1 MDNLITKFDRLP
13 ISRTRLTI
21 FIVVLIAASVLV
33 PVATTWAHSPL
44 FPEENHSL
52 ATAYQIS
59 DAAKSWATYT
69 VLDHPDKGA
78 YYKFTMSSGDKIN
91 VSLITPDSPS
101 NSGFLPSFALL
112 VPGLAPNNSVPAYIE
127 IPIGYG
133 TIVVNGTDPGQATY
147 EAFSPGWFYEL
158 ASLTMNA
165 PKDGTYY
172 VVVFDNAHKSGNYGL
187 PVGYIEEFTPREI
200 VMVPYNVHVVYAWE
214 GQNQFVT
221 LLPII
226 LILIVGGIMLY
237 WRSKQGMAPKGISKW
252 LAAFAGLA
260 FLGSAASTIYQMLL
274 AFSVTGAKGEAV
286 FTLLFVTIS
295 IVLGVPTLM
304 YAVRDKP
311 TLTPWRR
318 AALIVIGMIALFGW
332 SGLYFGPALAIL
344 AALLPPYTT
353 KKE

>member
-1 MDNLITKFDRLP
+1 MSQMRFT
-13 ISRTRLTI
+13 ISMA
-21 FIVVLIAASVLV
+21 VLIAALVLV
-33 PVATTWAHSPL
+33 PVATALAHSPV
-44 FPEENHSL
+44 FPEDNHSL
-52 ATAYQIS
+52 ATAYQI
-59 DAAKSWATYT
+59 DDPAKSWATYT
-69 VLDHPDKGA
+69 ALDHPDRGD
-78 YYKFTMSSGDKIN
+78 YYKFTMSSGDKITI
-91 VSLITPDSPS
+91 SLLTPDSPS

-112 VPGLAPNNSVPAYIE
+112 VPGLAQNNSVAAYIE
-127 IPIGYG
+127 VPDGYG

-187 PVGYIEEFTPREI
+187 PVGYIEEFTPIEI